1 MLKEKLDQ
9 YLKEDYYPFHMPGN
23 KRSELLDQRLGYGR
37 DLTEIEGFDNLNDP
51 KDLFVA
57 MQNKLAEIYRVNEAL
72 ITTNGSTSG
81 ILASI
86 RAMTKDNK
94 NILVQRSSHKS
105 VYNAIEL
112 NDLDPDY
119 LEVSL
124 DEVNAVKDI
133 DYERLEEMLAK
144 KDYATLVV
152 TSPSYE
158 GYNLD
163 LDRIYGTC
171 QKYKTKLLVD
181 LAHGSH
187 LLLNKLYTN
196 SFDVAVTSFHKN
208 LSALTPSAGLLI
220 NDRGLFGEIKRNLA
234 IFQTSSPSY
243 LILQSIDEMIENFGK
258 FYDLYGK
265 LDIKLNKIYDLDLK
279 NLKIIDDNKKD
290 KSKILISTKDTTIS
304 GKHLGELL
312 RDKKIE
318 IEMAYPEYTLLIGT
332 IFDRDI
338 GFDRLS
344 QALVE
349 IDKEINKK
357 ESPRQVTI
365 NTPKKKMKI
374 YEAISSNK
382 EKTPLG
388 AALGKISSQYV
399 YAYPPGIPLL
409 VPGEVIDRDVLSTIS
424 YFKSNDFDLNIDGEF
439 IYTIIDKVNKN

>member
-9 YLKEDYYPFHMPGN
+9 YLKENYYPFHMPGN

-51 KDLFVA
+51 KDLFIA
-57 MQNKLAEIYRVNEAL
+57 MQNKLAEIYRVKEAL

-81 ILASI
+81 ILSSI

-94 NILVQRSSHKS
+94 NILVQRSAHKS

-112 NDLDPDY
+112 YDLDADY
-119 LEVSL
+119 LEVRL

-133 DYERLEEMLAK
+133 NYQKLEKILAE
-144 KDYATLVV
+144 KDYGSLVV

-158 GYNLD
+158 GYILD
-163 LDRIYGTC
+163 LDRIYDLC

-208 LSALTPSAGLLI
+208 LSSLTPSAGLLI
-220 NDRGLFGEIKRNLA
+220 NDRGLFDEIKRNLA

-258 FYDLYGK
+258 FYDLYEK
-265 LDIKLNKIYDLDLK
+265 LDNKLNKIYGLELK
-279 NLKIIDDNKKD
+279 NLKIIDYDKKD
-290 KSKILISTKDTTIS
+290 RSKILISTKDTTIS
-304 GKHLGELL
+304 GKILRRLL
-312 RDKKIE
+312 RDRKIE
-318 IEMAYPEYTLLIGT
+318 VEMAYPEYALLIAT
-332 IFDRDI
+332 IFDI
-338 GFDRLS
+338 NEGFDRLS

-357 ESPRQVTI
+357 EFPRQVSI
-365 NTPKKKMKI
+365 NIPKKKMKI
-374 YEAISSNK
+374 YEAVSSNK
-382 EKTPLG
+382 EKTPLDE
-388 AALGKISSQYV
+388 ALGKISSQYV

-409 VPGEVIDRDVLSTIS
+409 VPGEVIDREVLSTIS
-424 YFKSNDFDLNIDGEF
+424 YFRTNDFDLNIDGEF